1 MVPTATASVSFWYF
15 STHCRHL
22 AYSSMTLS
30 KKRPLAWKKRPC
42 FSSGMCFRS
51 RALII
56 GVSVSEIR
64 AEIRIETASVT
75 ANSRKSRPITSPM
88 NSRGIKT
95 AIRETVREMMVK
107 PICFEPLRA
116 ASIGLS
122 PSSI

>member
-1 MVPTATASVSFWYF
+1 
-15 STHCRHL
+15 
-22 AYSSMTLS
+22 
-30 KKRPLAWKKRPC
+30 
-42 FSSGMCFRS
+42 MCFRS

-107 PICFEPLRA
+107 PICFEPFRA